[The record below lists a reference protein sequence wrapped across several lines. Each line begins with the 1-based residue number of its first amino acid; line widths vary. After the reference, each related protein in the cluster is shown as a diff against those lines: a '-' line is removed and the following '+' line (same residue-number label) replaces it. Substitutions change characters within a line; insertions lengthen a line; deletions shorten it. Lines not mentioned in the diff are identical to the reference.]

1 MQINLKMQP
10 KLLLST
16 FSLLFLTLITSCN
29 IQSGK
34 SKTGTLNTETNSSK
48 TMDKEQLMDFGKKY
62 SAAWCSQKPESVAAF
77 FSTDGSLKV
86 NADSP
91 AVGREAITKVAQGF
105 MTAFPDMIVAMDNLV
120 TRPDGTEFHWTLTGT
135 NSGPGGTGN
144 KVKVSGFE
152 LWHLDKDGLIQKS
165 IGSFDAD
172 EYRRQLKV
180 GIK

>member
-1 MQINLKMQP
+1 MRP
-10 KLLLST
+10 KLLLFA

-29 IQSGK
+29 NQSDK
-34 SKTGTLNTETNSSK
+34 SKSDKLNTETKNIN
-48 TMDKEQLMDFGKKY
+48 TMNKEQLTDFGKKY

-77 FSTDGSLKV
+77 FSTNGSLKV

-105 MTAFPDMIVAMDNLV
+105 MTAFPDMIVAMDSLV
-120 TRPDGTEFHWTLTGT
+120 TNPNGTVFHWTLSGT
-135 NSGPGGTGN
+135 NSGPGGSGN

-152 LWHLDKDGLIQKS
+152 LWHFDKDGLIQES

-172 EYRRQLKV
+172 EYNRQLKV
-180 GIK
+180 GVK